1 MDYQLSKNYLYG
13 ATTLSKKSKI
23 ILGWGIAIFAVGYL
37 FVGIN
42 CGPLMDD
49 STGFVLMILKGL
61 MSVGGIIMIFVGA
74 LGGKQRVTDEEYD
87 SNVRGDTNI
96 IKSKAMLALGIDET
110 EVQEIAPIAFEG
122 YSFTGAKI
130 EKQGIDKKYRSNKYH
145 KVIIF
150 FLANEV
156 HVYKYTFDTTEQKST
171 EETEVYFYKDLVS
184 VSTSYDTIEVLSRKI
199 DCEYFKLTTAGGNA
213 LSVSILNSE
222 NAQQS
227 INAMRALLREKKQ
240 TQSL

>member
-1 MDYQLSKNYLYG
+1 M
-13 ATTLSKKSKI
+13 
-23 ILGWGIAIFAVGYL
+23 
-37 FVGIN
+37 VGIS
-42 CGPLMDD
+42 GASMDV
-49 STGFVLMILKGL
+49 SFVLILMILQGL
-61 MSVGGIIMIFVGA
+61 MFVGGIIMIVVGA
-74 LGGKQRVTDEEYD
+74 LGGKQRVTDAEYD
-87 SNVRGDTNI
+87 SNVRGGTHN

-110 EVQEIAPIAFEG
+110 EVQEIEPITFEG

-130 EKQGIDKKYRSNKYH
+130 VKQGIDQKFRSNKYH
-145 KVIIF
+145 NVIIF
-150 FLANEV
+150 FLANEA

-171 EETEVYFYKDLVS
+171 EETEVYFYKDIVS

-199 DCEYFKLTTAGGNA
+199 ECEYFKLTTAGGNA

-240 TQSL
+240 V